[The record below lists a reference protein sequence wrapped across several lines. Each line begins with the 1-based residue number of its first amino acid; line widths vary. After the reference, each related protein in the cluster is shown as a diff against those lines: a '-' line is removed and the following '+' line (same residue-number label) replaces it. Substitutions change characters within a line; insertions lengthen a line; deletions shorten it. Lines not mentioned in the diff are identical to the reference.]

1 MKCLRVEPERCIVL
15 EDSDYGICAAKSAG
29 AHVIA
34 HREDRFGFTQEMAD
48 HVVRDMYHVKEMI
61 RTKFNL

>member
-1 MKCLRVEPERCIVL
+1 ML
-15 EDSDYGICAAKSAG
+15 EDADYGICAAKSAG

-48 HVVRDMYHVKEMI
+48 HVVRDMYHAKEMI